1 MGCCLTVVLIF
12 LAIAVAFVY
21 VAAALI
27 ILDIAFFFM
36 VISSA
41 IRRDN
46 AKNMKPSKMICPN
59 CHSTYVK
66 LSTRESGSTTNAS
79 YYRFGAS
86 WNKSIHYQRI
96 AECKDCGYTWN
107 FITKDDIVNEKSRA
121 DGALAISAI
130 LFLLCAFATIGL
142 LG

>member
-12 LAIAVAFVY
+12 LAIAVAFIY

-27 ILDIAFFFM
+27 ILDIVFFFM
-36 VISSA
+36 VMSSA

-46 AKNMKPSKMICPN
+46 AKNMSPSKMICPN
-59 CHSTYVK
+59 CESTYVK
-66 LSTRESGSTTNAS
+66 LSTRKSGSTTNTF

-86 WNKSIHYQRI
+86 WNKSIHYQRV
-96 AECKDCGYTWN
+96 AECKDCGYTWDY
-107 FITKDDIVNEKSRA
+107 ITREDILNEQSRA
-121 DGALAISAI
+121 NAGLVVSAI
-130 LFLLCAFATIGL
+130 LFALCAFATIRL